1 MITLHIRGSLPQE
14 LLNTF
19 LERAPASARQ
29 DVMRLVGLTIGANT
43 SSAPSSFRDRAR
55 AYWVHRLSAAKAS
68 NDRSRFARKVGS
80 IGPWFLWGV
89 DSDWLMEQLLDA
101 LAGGYAPN
109 DLYTVIGGL
118 AKLGD
123 DKIDRVVEV
132 IEALATSESY
142 NRYAF
147 MVQPA
152 ELRKIL
158 SAGKKSGFEQT
169 RSRVERI
176 VNVLAAKGEDSFL
189 DLLE

>member
-1 MITLHIRGSLPQE
+1 M
-14 LLNTF
+14 
-19 LERAPASARQ
+19 
-29 DVMRLVGLTIGANT
+29 
-43 SSAPSSFRDRAR
+43 
-55 AYWVHRLSAAKAS
+55 
-68 NDRSRFARKVGS
+68 
-80 IGPWFLWGV
+80 WGV

-132 IEALATSESY
+132 IEALARSASY

-158 SAGKKSGFEQT
+158 TAGKASGSLQT